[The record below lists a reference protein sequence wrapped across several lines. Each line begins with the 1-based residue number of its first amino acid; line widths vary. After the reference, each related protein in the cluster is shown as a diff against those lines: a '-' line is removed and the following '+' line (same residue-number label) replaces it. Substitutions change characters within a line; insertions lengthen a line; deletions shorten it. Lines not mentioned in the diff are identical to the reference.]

1 MHAHLYTSLSKKN
14 YIFTQATFNKRMSI
28 QLKVIDLQEL
38 KQARVNNLLK
48 PLKHTHSFSLKMIIG
63 SS

>member
-1 MHAHLYTSLSKKN
+1 
-14 YIFTQATFNKRMSI
+14 MSI

-48 PLKHTHSFSLKMIIG
+48 PLKHTHSFSLKMILG